1 MNSPGLFL
9 VGRKHTI
16 EFTINDED
24 GGVDAMCRGAQVDF
38 QHGKNWCDAHWTAKY
53 DDLRD
58 AYEYASDHADTL
70 RA

>member
-24 GGVDAMCRGAQVDF
+24 GGVDARCRGAQVGF
-38 QHGKNWCDAHWTAKY
+38 QHGKNWCDWTENY

-58 AYEYASDHADTL
+58 AYEYASSHADEL
-70 RA
+70 RS